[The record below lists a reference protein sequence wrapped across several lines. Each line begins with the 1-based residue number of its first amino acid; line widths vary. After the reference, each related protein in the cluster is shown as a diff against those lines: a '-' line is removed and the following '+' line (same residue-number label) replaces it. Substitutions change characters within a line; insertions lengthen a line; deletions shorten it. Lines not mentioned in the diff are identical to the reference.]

1 MSEVQGH
8 EPFDERDLEEL
19 LRTYATTPRPA
30 GAFARRLERRLLAKQ
45 AQSASPVVGAEDG
58 FLAALAGWWRRGTR
72 PLQVVTSAL
81 GTVALL
87 ILLLFAAGLFVSWIL
102 GIQQIAG
109 GEATPDAAAIPGAG
123 SNGSGDPIAD
133 PRLPSPTPFGDQ
145 SPTPFA
151 ESSAT
156 PLRPSPTPP
165 RAADFPHHQQ
175 AILVAPSDDLHV
187 PQSEFARLGIDI
199 VPTMGD
205 LRARMRGEAV
215 EIVYFHPAVFRD
227 LPSDALRDL
236 YEAGI
241 LIVVLQV
248 PVSEISAKLPVFEDY
263 DDLAPDTFADETL
276 FVAAAFQLQDAYYPS
291 GSARWAWREFYP
303 ADRLW
308 MIVDEAERQWRQI
321 DAAQTDRPPA
331 PTKLTPTVTV
341 TPFNGTAVDIW
352 TPTPPP
358 PPTVTSTPFPG
369 SSPTPPS
376 EPYP

>member
-1 MSEVQGH
+1 MSKVRRH
-8 EPFDERDLEEL
+8 EPLDERDLEEL
-19 LRTYATTPRPA
+19 LQIYASTPRPTD
-30 GAFARRLERRLLAKQ
+30 AFARGLERRLLAKQ
-45 AQSASPVVGAEDG
+45 VQSASSSVGDGDG

-72 PLQVVTSAL
+72 PLRVVTSAL

-87 ILLLFAAGLFVSWIL
+87 LLFLFAAGLFVSWIL

-109 GEATPDAAAIPGAG
+109 GAATPDAAAIPGAG
-123 SNGSGDPIAD
+123 GDGSGDPITD
-133 PRLPSPTPFGDQ
+133 PRLS

-151 ESSAT
+151 TSSAT
-156 PLRPSPTPP
+156 PPRPSPTPP
-165 RAADFPHHQQ
+165 RAADFPHHQH
-175 AILVAPSDDLHV
+175 AILVAPSDNLHV
-187 PQSEFARLGIDI
+187 PQSEFTRLGIDI
-199 VPTMGD
+199 LPTMGD
-205 LRARMRGEAV
+205 LRARMRGETV
-215 EIVYFHPAVFRD
+215 EIVYFHPAVFRE
-227 LPSDALRDL
+227 LPSETLREL
-236 YEAGI
+236 YEEGI

-276 FVAAAFQLQDAYYPS
+276 FVAAAFQLQDAYDPS

-321 DAAQTDRPPA
+321 DAAQVDRPPA

-341 TPFNGTAVDIW
+341 TPFNGNAAETG

-369 SSPTPPS
+369 ASPTPLP